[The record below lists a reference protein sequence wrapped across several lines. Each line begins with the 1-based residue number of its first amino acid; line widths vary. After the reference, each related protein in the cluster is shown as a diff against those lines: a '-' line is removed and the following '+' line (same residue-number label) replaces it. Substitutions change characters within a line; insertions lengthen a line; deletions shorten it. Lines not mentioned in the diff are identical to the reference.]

1 MFQIGRAFVQCNL
14 FCNQIHR
21 SECYYS
27 NVKCLEQAIESL
39 SVVLSLKS
47 TLHASL
53 KMELGYQEVDLSE
66 KRDIMNFDRKFGGIL
81 SSNLSGN
88 SLVSLILLTF
98 F

>member
-1 MFQIGRAFVQCNL
+1 M
-14 FCNQIHR
+14 
-21 SECYYS
+21 
-27 NVKCLEQAIESL
+27 EQAIESL

-53 KMELGYQEVDLSE
+53 KMELGYQEVDLTE
-66 KRDIMNFDRKFGGIL
+66 EWDIMNFDRKFGGIL
-81 SSNLSGN
+81 SSNLSGK